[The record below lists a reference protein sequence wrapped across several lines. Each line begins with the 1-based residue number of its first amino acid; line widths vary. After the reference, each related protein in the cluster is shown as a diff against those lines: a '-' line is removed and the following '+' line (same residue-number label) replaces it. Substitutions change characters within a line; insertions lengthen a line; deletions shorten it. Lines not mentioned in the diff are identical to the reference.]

1 MKSLSKRLYLKNL
14 FLTAAA
20 LSLLMALAFL
30 SHHYQ
35 AETDLSA
42 NASNTL
48 SETSSKLVELLD
60 APVNIT
66 VYVRPAQAIREP
78 VSRLI
83 RRYQQYKA
91 DIALEF
97 IDPATVPETAKL
109 LNIGPQGLIVIAY
122 KGRTET
128 LKFVDETTLTNAL
141 LQLSQSSERWVSFL
155 SGHGERSPEG
165 KTNFGFGM
173 FAGELARRNI
183 KADALNLAQ
192 IGSIPDNTALL
203 VLASPRVA
211 LLPGELVMIQK
222 YIDDG
227 GNLLLFS
234 DPDDKHLQV
243 IEKRLG
249 IGKLQGTVVDTS
261 SSLYGIDDPSFV
273 LVSQYNRHPV
283 TKGMQTLTVYPI
295 VSALKVTEKT
305 EFTAEPILQT
315 IEAAWTET
323 DIIQGVIK
331 FDKDKGEV
339 SGPLT
344 LGMALSR
351 NLDDGRQQRIA
362 VIGDGDF
369 LSNTYLGNVGNL
381 ELGMRLFNW
390 LTHDDKFIDVPVKT
404 ATDGK
409 LQLSDAA
416 IALIGLGFL
425 FVIPLGLIGAGFF
438 IWRQRKRK

>member
-1 MKSLSKRLYLKNL
+1 MKSLSKQLYLKNL
-14 FLTAAA
+14 SITATT
-20 LSLLMALAFL
+20 LSLLMGLAFL
-30 SHHYQ
+30 THRYQ
-35 AETDLSA
+35 AETDLTA

-48 SETSSKLVELLD
+48 TASSSKLLEALG

-66 VYVRPAQAIREP
+66 VYIRPVQALREQI
-78 VSRLI
+78 SRLV
-83 RRYQQYKA
+83 RRYQQHKG
-91 DIALEF
+91 DIVLEF
-97 IDPATVPETAKL
+97 IDPATVPETAKSL
-109 LNIGPQGLIVIAY
+109 EIGAQGLVVVAY

-128 LKFVDETTLTNAL
+128 IKFLDETTLTNAL
-141 LQLSQSSERWVSFL
+141 LQLSHSSERWVSFL
-155 SGHGERSPEG
+155 SGHGERSPNG
-165 KTNFGFGM
+165 KANFGFSS
-173 FAGELARRNI
+173 FAAELARRNI
-183 KADALNLAQ
+183 NAQALNLAQ
-192 IGSIPDNTALL
+192 VGSIPDNTALL

-211 LLPGELVMIQK
+211 LLPGELVIVQD
-222 YIDDG
+222 YINQG
-227 GNLLLFS
+227 GNLLIFS
-234 DPDDKHLQV
+234 DPDDKHLET

-249 IGKLQGTVVDTS
+249 IGKLKGTVVDTS

-283 TKGMQTLTVYPI
+283 TKGMQTLTVYPL

-305 EFTAEPILQT
+305 EFSAEPMLQT

-323 DIIQGVIK
+323 DAIQGVIK

-344 LGMALSR
+344 LGMALTR
-351 NLDDGRQQRIA
+351 NLEDGRQQRIA

-390 LTHDDKFIDVPVKT
+390 LTHDDQFIDVPVRS
-404 ATDGK
+404 AADGK
-409 LQLSDAA
+409 LQLTDTT

-425 FVIPLGLIGAGFF
+425 FIIPFGLIGTGFF
-438 IWRQRKRK
+438 VWRRRKRR